1 MYLIAARKDQQLA
14 LVIPEQLSSGVIEI
28 QSAADYPLHLPAG
41 WAVAKLQD
49 GQFASFGSPRL
60 IPRPRRVVVNLVTT
74 SEAGKISWPRFDGP
88 FGSAAA
94 DGGPE
99 PKGAEESS
107 PGQDAGLR
115 STAASQAECLS
126 DTLGG
131 RKASPAERA
140 RSPDRE
146 PRPPRP
152 RPVSPDP
159 DQAPA
164 PAAEGPQTYQMTED
178 GTFGP
183 PLPSPNSCLISE
195 ELTDLRDLIHEF
207 RDRLND
213 GSRPLSATNLLKA
226 RLDTG
231 NTPPIS
237 CPPRRLSPS
246 MRVVVRSAVADVDA
260 KRITEPGVGQL
271 GSPVVVVPKSSGACK
286 LCCDYQELNKHVV
299 IPQQP
304 LPCTDDILASF
315 KGKRYF
321 SVLDMCHG
329 FYQLEIEEED
339 RSKTSF
345 VTPDCQRQ

>member
-1 MYLIAARKDQQLA
+1 MPPGVPEVYLIAARKDHLLG
-14 LVIPEQLSSGVIEI
+14 LVIPEQLSSGVVGI
-28 QSAADYPLHLPAG
+28 QSAADYSLHVPAG
-41 WAVAKLQD
+41 WAAAKVQD
-49 GQFASFGSPRL
+49 GQFTSYGSPCL
-60 IPRPRRVVVNLVTT
+60 VPRPRRVVINLLT
-74 SEAGKISWPRFDGP
+74 AGNAGRSPRQHYDGP
-88 FGSAAA
+88 FGSAAV
-94 DGGPE
+94 DGGPD

-286 LCCDYQELNKHVV
+286 LCCDYREVNKLRVGSLYRDV
-299 IPQQP
+299 GVAVRCRRSYGGVQ
-304 LPCTDDILASF
+304 LRLAECGLGCLGF
-315 KGKRYF
+315 GKL
-321 SVLDMCHG
+321 V
-329 FYQLEIEEED
+329 
-339 RSKTSF
+339 
-345 VTPDCQRQ
+345 